1 MFKNSSSHNKKR
13 KLQRMVNYEQLG
25 IECINLAKEID
36 TESVVEYIREKS
48 MVEISR
54 NKVDKLLNI
63 KKQKSKRDTSKDVDI
78 RKFLSKFG

>member
-1 MFKNSSSHNKKR
+1 M
-13 KLQRMVNYEQLG
+13 G

>member
-1 MFKNSSSHNKKR
+1 
-13 KLQRMVNYEQLG
+13 MVNYEQLG